1 MPELPEIDVE
11 TLLKHLVDTFYRTNI
26 EGRIVYVSPSV
37 EKLIGYTVEELL
49 ETQLADL
56 YAEKEH
62 RQQFLQQLQKNN
74 GEIAGFQAPLRHKN
88 GSEVWVAT
96 NATYHYDR
104 DGRVA
109 GVEGITRNI
118 TTEHQTQEEQARYR
132 DDLEKLVK
140 DRTTEL
146 QKENVKGLQRE
157 EALQKSE
164 EMLQLVMNNIPQ
176 AVFWKDRN
184 STYLGCNQILAKDV
198 GFDRPE
204 DVIGKT
210 DYDFS
215 VTKEQADSYRDDDQQ
230 IMESGKPLYH
240 IHETLRKPDGSQAWL
255 DTNKIP
261 LHDEHNDVI
270 GVLGTY
276 EDITERKQTEI
287 ALLESKNMWKK
298 TFDTIPDMISIVNKK
313 HEMIRVNRAT
323 ADRLGKSIDHL
334 LHTPCYRS
342 IHGTDA
348 PPAYCPH
355 SKLLIDHKEHAVE
368 IFNEH
373 LKTHLHVTVSPL
385 YDGKNKL
392 IGSVHIARD
401 ISKQKQQEVEL
412 KKFNE
417 KLQDLVA
424 KKIFEIQEKKNLLAS
439 IFRAAPAG
447 IGVVKNRV
455 ITHVNPTMERITG
468 YSSQELI
475 EQSARMLYPDDEEF
489 NFVGQ
494 EKYRQIHE
502 SGSGTVETKWLCK
515 DGTVIDVLLSST
527 PINPKNLDNGVTF
540 LALDITARKNVKKE
554 LKSVHKQLLHAEK
567 LSAVGRFSA
576 SIAHEMNNP
585 LQGVLNVV
593 RGVQERA
600 TLAEIDQEL
609 VDLALKEC
617 HRMKELIKKLQQFN
631 KPTSGTRAALNI
643 HQVIDEVL
651 LFAKKKFRDKKITV
665 KKEYAASLPEIWAVA
680 DQIKQVLINILG
692 NAGDAIVPGGDT
704 ITLATSLQN
713 EKHIS
718 ISIKDCGE
726 GISPENLKKIFEPFY
741 STRAIKGT
749 GLGLFVSY
757 GIIKSHGGDI
767 TVESKAGQGTTFTIT
782 LPIEMRQISEE
793 KDSGC

>member
-26 EGRIVYVSPSV
+26 EGRIVYISPSV

-96 NATYHYDR
+96 SATYHYDR

-140 DRTTEL
+140 DRTAEL
-146 QKENVKGLQRE
+146 QKENVKDLQRE

-176 AVFWKDRN
+176 AVFWKDRE
-184 STYLGCNQILAKDV
+184 STYLGCNQVFAKDV
-198 GFDRPE
+198 GLDRPE
-204 DVIGKT
+204 DVVGKI

-215 VTKEQADSYRDDDQQ
+215 ATKEQADSYRNDDQQ
-230 IMESGKPLYH
+230 VMESGKPRYH
-240 IHETLRKPDGSQAWL
+240 IHETLRKADGAQAWL

-261 LHDEHNDVI
+261 LHDGTDDVI

-276 EDITERKQTEI
+276 EDITERKQAEM
-287 ALLESKNMWKK
+287 ALLESKNMWKS
-298 TFDTIPDMISIVNKK
+298 TFDALPDMISIINKK
-313 HEMIRVNRAT
+313 HEIIQVNRAMT
-323 ADRLGKSIDHL
+323 DRLGKPIDHL

-342 IHGTDA
+342 VHGTDT

-368 IFNEH
+368 IFNDH
-373 LKTHLHVTVSPL
+373 LNAHLHVTVSPL

-392 IGSVHIARD
+392 IGSVHFARD
-401 ISKQKQQEVEL
+401 ISKHKKQEAKLQWI
-412 KKFNE
+412 NE
-417 KLQDLVA
+417 KLQ
-424 KKIFEIQEKKNLLAS
+424 NLLEKQTFKTKEGEDLLAA
-439 IFRAAPAG
+439 IFRTAPAG
-447 IGVVKNRV
+447 IGVVKSRV

-489 NFVGQ
+489 NFVGE
-494 EKYRQIHE
+494 EKYRQINK
-502 SGSGTVETKWLCK
+502 SGTGTVETKWLRK

-527 PINPKNLDNGVTF
+527 PINPKNLNNGITF
-540 LALDITARKNVKKE
+540 LALDITQRKKAEKE
-554 LKSVHKQLLHAEK
+554 LESVHKQLLHAEK

-576 SIAHEMNNP
+576 SIAHEINNP
-585 LQGVLNVV
+585 LQGVLNVIKGV
-593 RGVQERA
+593 RERA
-600 TLAEIDQEL
+600 TLEEVDKNL

-617 HRMKELIKKLQQFN
+617 LRMKELINNLRQFN
-631 KPTSGTRAALNI
+631 KPTSGTRAALEI

-651 LFAKKKFRDKKITV
+651 LFAKKEFSVKKIMV
-665 KKEYAASLPEIWAVA
+665 KKKYAARLPNIWAVA

-692 NAGDAIVPGGDT
+692 NAGDAIEAGGT
-704 ITLATSLQN
+704 ITLATSLQD

-726 GISPENLKKIFEPFY
+726 GISPKNLEEIFEPFY

-749 GLGLFVSY
+749 GLGLSVSY
-757 GIIKSHGGDI
+757 GIIKNHGGDI
-767 TVESKAGQGTTFTIT
+767 TVESEADQGTTFTIT
-782 LPIEMRQISEE
+782 LPTEMRQRSEE